1 MLQDGDGNHRVPGR
15 EDVELRLLLLG
26 LRGVVPVRG
35 SRLYTLARVPT
46 LQSRLLE
53 LHFSPGVE
61 AYAFTFG

>member
-1 MLQDGDGNHRVPGR
+1 MHLVLGGRGSVAVIVDGTPV
-15 EDVELRLLLLG
+15 
-26 LRGVVPVRG
+26 GVVPVRG